1 MNADAKK
8 NLVPL
13 GLCGKIIFEFYS
25 MFILAFPDTAVGA
38 GVARKFSAKAKCK
51 LFIPPDKS
59 DGNECCREKKLC
71 AFGSL
76 WQNNI

>member
-8 NLVPL
+8 NLVHL

-38 GVARKFSAKAKCK
+38 GLARKFSAKAKCK
-51 LFIPPDKS
+51 LSNPPDKS
-59 DGNECCREKKLC
+59 EGNEC
-71 AFGSL
+71 
-76 WQNNI
+76 

>member
-8 NLVPL
+8 NLVHL

-25 MFILAFPDTAVGA
+25 MFIRAFHDTAVGA
-38 GVARKFSAKAKCK
+38 GVAIKFSDKAKCK

-59 DGNECCREKKLC
+59 DGNEC
-71 AFGSL
+71 
-76 WQNNI
+76 